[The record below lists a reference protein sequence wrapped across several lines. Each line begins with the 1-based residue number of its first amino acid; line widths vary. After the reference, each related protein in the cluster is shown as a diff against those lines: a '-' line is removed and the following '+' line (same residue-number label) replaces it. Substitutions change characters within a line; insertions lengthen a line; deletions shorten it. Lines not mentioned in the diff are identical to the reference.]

1 MQAFYLS
8 LGRRSFY
15 MVKVIIIALVVT
27 IIGIASFAAVEKSR
41 TATTD
46 TTGNN
51 TTSADEDKIIVSIS
65 GEVVKN
71 YPNGGTYTLSLES
84 SLLDLIIAAGGVTT
98 NADPKAYNSDFI
110 LENKMS
116 FYIAPLYDNTNT
128 CSTEPIQKVNIN
140 TDDKATLMEVGSIGS
155 TIASAIISYR
165 ESNGPFERIEEL
177 KNVSGI
183 GNATFEKIKNFVQ
196 ILE

>member
-1 MQAFYLS
+1 
-8 LGRRSFY
+8 
-15 MVKVIIIALVVT
+15 MVKIIIAVLVVT
-27 IIGIASFAAVEKSR
+27 IVGIASFAAIEKSR
-41 TATTD
+41 SATID
-46 TTGNN
+46 STGNN
-51 TTSADEDKIIVSIS
+51 SASLEEDKIVVSIS
-65 GEVVKN
+65 GEVMKN
-71 YPNGGTYTLSLES
+71 YPNGGTYTLNIES
-84 SLLDLIIAAGGVTT
+84 TLLDLILAAGGTTT
-98 NADPKAYNSDFI
+98 NADPKAYNADFI

-128 CSTEPIQKVNIN
+128 CSTEPIPKVNIN
-140 TDDKATLMEVGSIGS
+140 TDDKATLMEIGSIGS

-165 ESNGPFERIEEL
+165 ETNGPFERIEEL

>member
-1 MQAFYLS
+1 
-8 LGRRSFY
+8 

-65 GEVVKN
+65 GEVIKN